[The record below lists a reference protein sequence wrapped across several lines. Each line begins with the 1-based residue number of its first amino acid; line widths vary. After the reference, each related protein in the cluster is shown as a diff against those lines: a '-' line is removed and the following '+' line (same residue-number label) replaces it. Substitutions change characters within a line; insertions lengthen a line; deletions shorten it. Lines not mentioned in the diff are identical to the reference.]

1 MAVEISAPA
10 DVGAPANVGEPATA
24 EDVGA
29 PATAE
34 DDGAPA
40 DVGASADVGAP
51 ATVAAATPA
60 SPDAAVATSADSG
73 NRRRDKRKVEKRLK
87 LVEGGEGARALCDR
101 DGRLLASGYERV
113 CYGDHGPYL
122 ELTDAQLDAASD
134 AFGQRFQLRCRG
146 AFYDLYK
153 STGGASTELY
163 HQTQTVATRS
173 NPPRGRDSKNR
184 DRPGGYANYRVGY
197 WYVSPKLLVVDGRTM
212 EKAPYVKPVGRGDAL
227 LRGAAA
233 HEVFRLEPMKGVV
246 ARWGDRKYRFRRLGA
261 RALAADHG
269 LPSAACV
276 TVRAWRR
283 DEGDRD
289 VVLVTVEPPAE
300 GDAAPASPLVAA
312 ARRMGLAHP
321 ALSSELRRAST
332 SDVERATK
340 WPRNYDALPL
350 APRAPAAAL
359 ILVDARLLALDKLYI
374 HVPRGFLAVVT
385 PGALVKHIAATVVD
399 VATADAGDDS
409 DGTASPPV
417 NGVPAAAA
425 CSHWAAAAR
434 ASQLL

>member
-1 MAVEISAPA
+1 MAVEISASA
-10 DVGAPANVGEPATA
+10 DDGAPAT

-29 PATAE
+29 PATVSA
-34 DDGAPA
+34 A
-40 DVGASADVGAP
+40 DP
-51 ATVAAATPA
+51 ATSA
-60 SPDAAVATSADSG
+60 SPEAATSADSG

-134 AFGQRFQLRCRG
+134 AFGKRFQLRCRG
-146 AFYDLYK
+146 TFYDLYK
-153 STGGASTELY
+153 STGGAATELY
-163 HQTQTVATRS
+163 HQTQTVATRP

-184 DRPGGYANYRVGY
+184 DRPEGYADYRVGY

-212 EKAPYVKPVGRGDAL
+212 AKAPYVKPVGRGDAL
-227 LRGAAA
+227 LKGAAA
-233 HEVFRLEPMKGVV
+233 REVFRLEPMKGVV

-261 RALAADHG
+261 RALAQDHD
-269 LPSAACV
+269 LDAAACV
-276 TVRAWRR
+276 AVRAWRR
-283 DEGDRD
+283 DDARD
-289 VVLVTVEPPAE
+289 VVLVTVEPPAPK

-350 APRAPAAAL
+350 APRAPATAL
-359 ILVDARLLALDKLYI
+359 VLVDARLLALDDLYI

-385 PGALVKHIAATVVD
+385 PEALVKHTGATVVD
-399 VATADAGDDS
+399 ATADAGGDS
-409 DGTASPPV
+409 DGTV
-417 NGVPAAAA
+417 GVG
-425 CSHWAAAAR
+425 CWCCE
-434 ASQLL
+434 